1 MATGVMFPGQGSQKQ
16 GMGEAWRDH
25 AAWSVVER
33 AEAVLDRPL
42 APLLLTSPLDQT
54 ADAQM
59 ALVLASLMA
68 WEAYDG
74 ETPVAFAGHSLGQV
88 TALMVAGVLEFED
101 GIRLVARRAEVTQDA
116 ARRRVGVMAALLGAD
131 DTQVAAALAVAPGG
145 CWLAN
150 DNAPGQIVLAGTP
163 EGLAAATEAARLA
176 GVRKIMPL
184 PVDGAF
190 HTPLME
196 PAREAFTQALADV
209 RFSLATAPVVS
220 NGDARPYADGE
231 GWRQRL
237 ADHLVEPVRWRQSLG
252 TLVDL
257 GAGDLVEVGPGSTLT
272 ALAKRTLAGA
282 KA

>member
-42 APLLLTSPLDQT
+42 APLLLESPLDKT
-54 ADAQM
+54 GDAQM

-68 WEAYDG
+68 WEEYEGD
-74 ETPVAFAGHSLGQV
+74 EPVAFAGHSLGQL
-88 TALMVAGVLEFED
+88 TALMATGVLGFED

-131 DTQVAAALAVAPGG
+131 DTQVAAALAVARGG

-150 DNAPGQIVLAGTP
+150 DNAPGQVVLAGTP

-190 HTPLME
+190 HTPLMD
-196 PAREAFTQALADV
+196 PARAAFVADLADV
-209 RFSLATAPVVS
+209 RLADATAPVVS
-220 NGDARPYADGE
+220 NGDARPYTDGE

-252 TLVDL
+252 TLADL
-257 GAGDLVEVGPGSTLT
+257 GATDLVEVGPGSTLT